1 MKYREIFYFLAE
13 RKELL
18 CIVGQRD
25 MCLNFAIE
33 KLKKLVLTFDD

>member
-18 CIVGQRD
+18 CVIGQRD

-33 KLKKLVLTFDD
+33 KLKKIGFDF